1 MFKTLPPRLL
11 SAFFKTLGMLPLT
24 VLQILGVCAG
34 WLAWMLPGRYKE
46 RAWTNLRQA
55 FPEATRAT
63 LRSAML
69 SNGQLMFEMPFWW
82 TRRNETFINSK
93 LSCDNWT
100 QFQIALEKGKGVIL
114 LSPHAGCFELLGP
127 VYSSHF
133 PSTVLFRPPRKVWM
147 QDWIVDMR
155 TRRQLKMA
163 PANQKGVR
171 ALVKTL
177 MRGHTIGILPDQVPP
192 DGEGVWA
199 PFFGRPAYTM
209 TLVQR
214 LQAISGATI
223 FILAAQRNGIGK
235 GYTLRHKE
243 LAEPLPNDPEA
254 AARMINQE
262 MEEMIRTMPEQYLWG
277 YNRYKAPKNKAM
289 RAGTATI
296 TEDSTTT

>member
-11 SAFFKTLGMLPLT
+11 SAIFKTLGMLPLT

-34 WLAWMLPGRYKE
+34 WLAWILPGRYKE

-55 FPEATRAT
+55 FPDATRAM

-69 SNGQLMFEMPFWW
+69 SNGQLMFEMSFWW

-100 QFQIALEKGKGVIL
+100 QFQVALEKGKGVIL

-147 QDWIVDMR
+147 QDWIVEMR

-177 MRGHTIGILPDQVPP
+177 MRGNTIGILPDQVPP

-214 LQAISGATI
+214 LQALSGATI

-243 LAEPLPNDPEA
+243 LAEPLPHDPEA
-254 AARMINQE
+254 AAQMINQE

-277 YNRYKAPKNKAM
+277 YNRYKAPKNKAL
-289 RAGTATI
+289 RAGTSTI

>member
-1 MFKTLPPRLL
+1 MLKTFVPRLL
-11 SAFFKTLGMLPLT
+11 TTLFKSLGMLPLT
-24 VLQILGVCAG
+24 VLQTLGLFAG
-34 WLAWMLPGRYKE
+34 WLAWILPGRYKE

-63 LRSAML
+63 LRSAIL

-93 LSCDNWT
+93 LSCDNWK
-100 QFQIALEKGKGVIL
+100 QFEVALAKGKGVIL

-147 QDWIVDMR
+147 QDWIVEMR
-155 TRRQLKMA
+155 TRRQLNMA

-177 MRGHTIGILPDQVPP
+177 IRGNTVGILPDQVPP

-214 LQAISGATI
+214 LQELSGATI

-243 LAEPLPNDPEA
+243 LADPLPKDPEA
-254 AARMINQE
+254 AAIVINRE
-262 MEEMIRTMPEQYLWG
+262 MEEMIRKMPEQYLWG
-277 YNRYKAPKNKAM
+277 YNRYKAPKNKATRIGM
-289 RAGTATI
+289 TSEP
-296 TEDSTTT
+296 EDSTTT